1 MRPAFLEI
9 DLAAV
14 RGNVRAIQRVVG
26 PQTAVAAVVKANA
39 YGHGAVQV
47 SRAAVEAGAKLLCVA
62 IVDEGIEL
70 REAGLDAP
78 ILVLGPPDPG
88 ETAAALAHGLM
99 LSIGDPCH
107 AAMVSDAARQ
117 AGTRAPVHVKL
128 DTGMGRHGARPAV
141 ARVLAR
147 LLANNRDLRVAG
159 VFTHFADAYEDD
171 LRWCSH
177 QLESF
182 KELARRFGAAEHA
195 GGPVRHVCNSAGL
208 LRMPQ
213 ARLEMVRPGS
223 ILYGLNPGFDE
234 SLMPEGIR
242 PVAALK
248 ARVAAVKLIETGQP
262 VGYGCSWRAPR
273 DSRIAI
279 LPLGYADGYPRALS
293 NNAEV
298 LLGGRLC
305 PVVGRV
311 SMDAIT
317 VDATDAEG
325 VGVGDEAVL
334 IGAQGERRIALEE
347 IARRAGTI
355 CEEVGSRLSLRLPR
369 VFIGGSDR

>member
-14 RGNVRAIQRVVG
+14 CDNVRAIQRVVG

-39 YGHGAVQV
+39 YGHGAVEF

-78 ILVLGPPDPG
+78 ILVLGPPDPD
-88 ETAAALAHGLM
+88 ETEAALARGLM

-107 AAMVSDAARQ
+107 AAMVSEAARR

-147 LLANNRDLRVAG
+147 LLSDSPDLAVAG

-182 KELARRFGAAEHA
+182 NELAGEFGAGHA

-234 SLMPEGIR
+234 SLMPEGMR

-248 ARVAAVKLIETGQP
+248 ARIAALKLIEAGQP
-262 VGYGCSWRAPR
+262 VGYGCSWRATR
-273 DSRIAI
+273 VSRIAI

-298 LLGGRLC
+298 LLGGQLC

-355 CEEVGSRLSLRLPR
+355 CEEISSRLSPRLPR